1 MAPIKS
7 VQSTL
12 KTWRFDWNTVILL
25 PHLMSFL
32 MNSIKFFYQNKKYFA
47 SAFLYSC
54 FSLIF
59 STWVTYI
66 PQIAEKLGISE
77 GRIGKAIFFSA
88 LGAFVMIRICRHFVD
103 RVGVGRYT
111 FFALIAYIVSF
122 YGPFLANSYNTLC
135 ICLFLFGMC
144 GSSFAISLN
153 SLTATI
159 EKQDE
164 IYIMSRSHAFWSI
177 GGMIGAATGSFFA
190 VLLHNPILHI
200 SILVAIILII
210 HLRFKSFYYNR
221 KGEVVQQ
228 EKRHKKNLKPLY
240 AIAVIGLVT
249 MVSEGAIADWS
260 ALYMKKIIFLDM
272 QYVGLAY
279 AAFSFAMMIGRFT
292 GDSLSQKFGSWRLI
306 TYSILTGIIGF
317 VLVLILNPVVSII
330 GFFVVGIGFSV
341 VVPEVYRLA
350 SQVQGIQTAD
360 GVSFIAATSNIG
372 FLVGPVMLGFVAD
385 FRSLHLSFML
395 LTAFVS
401 LAFFIAFAKNYRFKK
416 YSLSK
421 AE

>member
-1 MAPIKS
+1 
-7 VQSTL
+7 
-12 KTWRFDWNTVILL
+12 
-25 PHLMSFL
+25 
-32 MNSIKFFYQNKKYFA
+32 MNSIKFFYQNKRYFA

-66 PQIAEKLGISE
+66 PQVAEKLGISE

-103 RVGVGRYT
+103 KVGVGRYA
-111 FFALIAYIVSF
+111 FFALIAYIVAF
-122 YGPFLANSYNTLC
+122 YGPFLAGSYTALC
-135 ICLFLFGMC
+135 VSLFLFGMA

-159 EKQDE
+159 EKQDK

-177 GGMIGAATGSFFA
+177 GGMLGAATGSFFA

-221 KGEVVQQ
+221 KGEVVEQ
-228 EKRHKKNLKPLY
+228 EKRHKTNLKPLY

-306 TYSILTGIIGF
+306 TYSILTGIVGF
-317 VLVLILNPVVSII
+317 LLVLILNPIVSIF
-330 GFFVVGIGFSV
+330 GFFVVGLGFSV

-350 SQVQGIQTAD
+350 SQVEGIQTAD

-385 FRSLHLSFML
+385 FRSLHLSFIL
-395 LTAFVS
+395 LTVFVS
-401 LAFFIAFAKNYRFKK
+401 FAFFIAFAKNRRFKK